1 MRAQKIPKLPLVAL
15 IDVVLFLL
23 MYFMLATD
31 FSGDS
36 ATLASTLK
44 AESRP
49 GGAGASSNALISQ
62 MLSVEPA
69 AAGTWVYVL
78 GQRRILSRAEL
89 VEVLKALPK
98 ETGLVVKA
106 SPLVPIAAA
115 AAALQAAR
123 DAGFTKVSYV
133 PSR

>member
-1 MRAQKIPKLPLVAL
+1 
-15 IDVVLFLL
+15 
-23 MYFMLATD
+23 MLATD
-31 FSGDS
+31 FSGDA

-69 AAGTWVYVL
+69 EAGSWVYVL
-78 GQRRILSRAEL
+78 GQRRIRTRAEL

-98 ETGLVVKA
+98 EGGLVVKA

-115 AAALQAAR
+115 AAALQSAR
-123 DAGFTKVSYV
+123 DSGFTKVSYD